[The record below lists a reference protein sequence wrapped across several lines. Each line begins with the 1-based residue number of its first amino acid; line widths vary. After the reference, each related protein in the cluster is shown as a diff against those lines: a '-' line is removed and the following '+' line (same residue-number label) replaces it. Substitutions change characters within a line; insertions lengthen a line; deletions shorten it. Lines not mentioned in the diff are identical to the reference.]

1 MDWFFFMKKSYEIV
15 FVKHFYFILL
25 RQINTILKYPEA
37 SGQHKNTTKT
47 FSLFMNST
55 TLYEKELSFQ
65 ADRRKAAVEF
75 IKIISDLWYDKSIEL
90 MLFRNQL
97 IDRNVSDIMN
107 LHEYAGE
114 FVQKPINVF
123 DTVEI
128 ARAIENLDLPP
139 SRIDIGKLTY
149 EYHLE
154 DNKYHDSRAF
164 VIDKLKNAKNS
175 KDIKPKDVV
184 LYGFGRIGRLLAREM
199 MSKIGKGQQLRLRA
213 IVTRDKNDAVSLE
226 KRASLLRYDSIHG
239 DFEGSVQADVANNAL
254 IINGTTVHIITANA
268 PEEIDYTKYGI
279 ENALLIDNTGAFTT
293 EEALKR
299 HLVSK
304 GVDKVLLTA
313 PGKGVPNI
321 VYGVNHNEYNPDEV
335 AIFSAASCTTNAITP
350 ILKAVED
357 TLGVVKGHLETI
369 HAYTNDQNLVD
380 NMHKKY
386 RRGRAAA
393 LNMVITETGAGSAV
407 AKALPSLT
415 GKLTS
420 NAIRVPVPNG
430 SLVVLNLEVSKE
442 TSLENINAIMR
453 SYALEGELV
462 EQIKYSLNNE
472 LVSSDIV
479 GTSAPSI
486 YDSNATIVSGDGKNI
501 VLYVWYDNEYGYS
514 HQVIRLAKYI
524 AKVRRFTYY

>member
-1 MDWFFFMKKSYEIV
+1 MSNI
-15 FVKHFYFILL
+15 
-25 RQINTILKYPEA
+25 
-37 SGQHKNTTKT
+37 S
-47 FSLFMNST
+47 
-55 TLYEKELSFQ
+55 LYEKELAFQ
-65 ADRRKAAVEF
+65 ADRRKAGVEF

-90 MLFRNQL
+90 VLFRNQL
-97 IDRNVSDIMN
+97 IDKNVSEIIN
-107 LHEYAGE
+107 LHEYAGA
-114 FVQKPINVF
+114 FVEKPINVF
-123 DTVEI
+123 DSVEI
-128 ARAIENLDLPP
+128 ASAIVDLDLPP

-154 DNKYHDSRAF
+154 DDKYNDAKAF
-164 VIDKLKNAKNS
+164 VIDKLKNAKNYQE
-175 KDIKPKDVV
+175 IKPKDVV
-184 LYGFGRIGRLLAREM
+184 LYGFGRIGRLLAREL

-213 IVTRDKNDAVSLE
+213 IVTRDKNDAVLLE
-226 KRASLLRYDSIHG
+226 KRASLLRYDSVHG
-239 DFEGSVQADVANNAL
+239 DFNGSVIADPENNAL
-254 IINGTTVHIITANA
+254 LINGTTVHIITANT
-268 PEEIDYTKYGI
+268 PEEIDYTAFGI
-279 ENALLIDNTGAFTT
+279 EDALVIDNTGAFTT

-299 HLVSK
+299 HLTSK
-304 GVDKVLLTA
+304 GADKVLLTA

-321 VYGVNHNEYNPDEV
+321 VYGVNHEDYNPDEV
-335 AIFSAASCTTNAITP
+335 NIFSAASCTTNAITP
-350 ILKAVED
+350 VLKAVED

-407 AKALPSLT
+407 AKALPALA

-430 SLVVLNLEVSKE
+430 SLVVLNLEVGKE
-442 TSLENINAIMR
+442 TSIEEVNNIMKK
-453 SYALEGELV
+453 YALEGDLV

-479 GTSAPSI
+479 GTSAPAI
-486 YDSNATIVSGDGKNI
+486 FDSKATIVSGDGKNI
-501 VLYVWYDNEYGYS
+501 VMYVWYDNEYGYS

-524 AKVRRFTYY
+524 AKVRRYSYY

>member
-1 MDWFFFMKKSYEIV
+1 MSNI
-15 FVKHFYFILL
+15 
-25 RQINTILKYPEA
+25 
-37 SGQHKNTTKT
+37 S
-47 FSLFMNST
+47 
-55 TLYEKELSFQ
+55 LYEKELAFQ
-65 ADRRKAAVEF
+65 ADRRKAGVEF

-90 MLFRNQL
+90 VLFRNQL
-97 IDRNVSDIMN
+97 IDKNVSEIIN
-107 LHEYAGE
+107 LHEYAGA
-114 FVQKPINVF
+114 FVEKPINVF
-123 DTVEI
+123 DSVEI
-128 ARAIENLDLPP
+128 ASAIVDLDLPP

-154 DNKYHDSRAF
+154 DDKYNDAKAF
-164 VIDKLKNAKNS
+164 VIDKLKNAKNFQE
-175 KDIKPKDVV
+175 IKPKDVV
-184 LYGFGRIGRLLAREM
+184 LYGFGRIGRLLAREL

-213 IVTRDKNDAVSLE
+213 IVTRDKNDAVLLE
-226 KRASLLRYDSIHG
+226 KRASLLRYDSVHG
-239 DFEGSVQADVANNAL
+239 DFNGSVIADPENNAL
-254 IINGTTVHIITANA
+254 LINGTTVHIITANT
-268 PEEIDYTKYGI
+268 PEEIDYTAFGI
-279 ENALLIDNTGAFTT
+279 EDALVIDNTGAFTT

-299 HLVSK
+299 HLTSK
-304 GVDKVLLTA
+304 GADKVLLTA

-321 VYGVNHNEYNPDEV
+321 VYGVNHEDYNPDEV
-335 AIFSAASCTTNAITP
+335 NIFSAASCTTNAITP
-350 ILKAVED
+350 VLKAVED

-407 AKALPSLT
+407 AKALPTLA

-430 SLVVLNLEVSKE
+430 SLVVLNLEVGKE
-442 TSLENINAIMR
+442 TSIEEVNNIMKK
-453 SYALEGELV
+453 YALEGDLV

-479 GTSAPSI
+479 GTSAPAI
-486 YDSNATIVSGDGKNI
+486 FDSNATIVSGDGKNI
-501 VLYVWYDNEYGYS
+501 VMYVWYDNEYGYS

-524 AKVRRFTYY
+524 AKVRRYSYY

>member
-1 MDWFFFMKKSYEIV
+1 MSNN
-15 FVKHFYFILL
+15 
-25 RQINTILKYPEA
+25 NT
-37 SGQHKNTTKT
+37 
-47 FSLFMNST
+47 
-55 TLYEKELSFQ
+55 YEKELAFQ
-65 ADRRKAAVEF
+65 ADRRKAVVEL

-90 MLFRNQL
+90 ILFRNQL
-97 IDRNVSDIMN
+97 LDRNVSDIIN
-107 LHEYAGE
+107 LHDYAAE

-128 ARAIENLDLPP
+128 AQAIESLDLPP
-139 SRIDIGKLTY
+139 SRLDIGKLTY
-149 EYHLE
+149 EFHLE
-154 DNKYHDSRAF
+154 DNKYNDAKAF
-164 VIDKLKNAKNS
+164 VIDKLKDAKQT
-175 KDIKPKDVV
+175 KDIEPKDVV
-184 LYGFGRIGRLLAREM
+184 LYGFGRIGRILAREM

-213 IVTRDKNDAVSLE
+213 IVTRDKNDAVLLE
-226 KRASLLRYDSIHG
+226 KRASLLRYDSVHG
-239 DFEGSVQADVANNAL
+239 DFEGSVHADIENNAL
-254 IINGTTVHIITANA
+254 IINGSTVNIITANS

-279 ENALLIDNTGAFTT
+279 ENALVIDNTGAFTT

-299 HLVSK
+299 HLTSK

-321 VYGVNHNEYNPDEV
+321 VYGVNHEDYNPDEV

-350 ILKAVED
+350 ILAVVEE

-407 AKALPSLT
+407 AKALPSLA

-430 SLVVLNLEVSKE
+430 SLVVLNLEVNKE
-442 TSLENINAIMR
+442 TSIEEINSIMKK
-453 SYALEGELV
+453 YALEGNLV

-486 YDSNATIVSGDGKNI
+486 YDSNATIVSTDGKNI
-501 VLYVWYDNEYGYS
+501 VLYIWYDNEYGYS

-524 AKVRRFTYY
+524 AKVRRYIYY

>member
-1 MDWFFFMKKSYEIV
+1 
-15 FVKHFYFILL
+15 
-25 RQINTILKYPEA
+25 
-37 SGQHKNTTKT
+37 
-47 FSLFMNST
+47 MNNT
-55 TLYEKELSFQ
+55 TLYEKEIAFQ
-65 ADRRKAAVEF
+65 ADRRKAGVEF

-90 MLFRNQL
+90 VLFRNQL
-97 IDRNVSDIMN
+97 IDKNVSEIIN
-107 LHEYAGE
+107 LHEYAGA
-114 FVQKPINVF
+114 FVEKPINVF
-123 DTVEI
+123 DSVEI
-128 ARAIENLDLPP
+128 ASAIVDLDLPP

-154 DNKYHDSRAF
+154 DDKYNDAKAF
-164 VIDKLKNAKNS
+164 VIDKLKNAKNFQE
-175 KDIKPKDVV
+175 IKPKDVV

-213 IVTRDKNDAVSLE
+213 IVTRDKNDAILLE
-226 KRASLLRYDSIHG
+226 KRASLLRYDSVHG
-239 DFEGSVQADVANNAL
+239 DFQGSVIADPENNAL
-254 IINGTTVHIITANA
+254 LINGTTVHIITANS
-268 PEEIDYTKYGI
+268 PEEIDYTAYGI
-279 ENALLIDNTGAFTT
+279 EDALVIDNTGAFTT

-299 HLVSK
+299 HLTSK
-304 GVDKVLLTA
+304 GADKVLLTA

-321 VYGVNHNEYNPDEV
+321 VYGVNHEEYNPDEV
-335 AIFSAASCTTNAITP
+335 NIFSAASCTTNAITP
-350 ILKAVED
+350 VLKAVED

-407 AKALPSLT
+407 AKALPTLA

-430 SLVVLNLEVSKE
+430 SLVVLNLEVGKE
-442 TSLENINAIMR
+442 TSIEEVNNIMKK
-453 SYALEGELV
+453 YALEGDLV

-479 GTSAPSI
+479 GTSAPAI
-486 YDSNATIVSGDGKNI
+486 FDSNATIVSGDGKNI
-501 VLYVWYDNEYGYS
+501 VMYVWYDNEYGYS
-514 HQVIRLAKYI
+514 HQVIRLAKYV
-524 AKVRRFTYY
+524 AKVRRYSYY

>member
-1 MDWFFFMKKSYEIV
+1 
-15 FVKHFYFILL
+15 
-25 RQINTILKYPEA
+25 
-37 SGQHKNTTKT
+37 
-47 FSLFMNST
+47 MNNNV
-55 TLYEKELSFQ
+55 LYEKELSFQ
-65 ADRRKAAVEF
+65 ADRRKAGVEF
-75 IKIISDLWYDKSIEL
+75 IKIVSDLWYDKSIEL
-90 MLFRNQL
+90 VLFRNQL

-123 DTVEI
+123 DSVEI
-128 ARAIENLDLPP
+128 ARAIESLDLPP

-149 EYHLE
+149 EFQLE
-154 DNKYHDSRAF
+154 DDKYNDATAF
-164 VIDKLKNAKNS
+164 VIDKLKDARTSKN
-175 KDIKPKDVV
+175 IQPKDVV
-184 LYGFGRIGRLLAREM
+184 LFGFGRIGRLLAREM
-199 MSKIGKGQQLRLRA
+199 MSKIGKGTQLRLRA
-213 IVTRDKNDAVSLE
+213 IVVRDKSDATLLE

-239 DFEGSVQADVANNAL
+239 DFQGSVIADPENNAL
-254 IINGTTVHIITANA
+254 IINGTTVHIISANT
-268 PEEIDYTKYGI
+268 PEDIDYTVYGI

-293 EEALKR
+293 QEALAR
-299 HLVSK
+299 HLTSK
-304 GVDKVLLTA
+304 GVEKVLLTA

-321 VYGVNHNEYNPDEV
+321 VYGVNHNEHDPETVDIY
-335 AIFSAASCTTNAITP
+335 SAASCTTNAITP

-386 RRGRAAA
+386 RRGRAAG

-407 AKALPSLT
+407 AKALPSLA

-430 SLVVLNLEVSKE
+430 SLVVLNLEVE
-442 TSLENINAIMR
+442 RTTTVQELNEIMKH
-453 SYALEGELV
+453 YALEGELV
-462 EQIKYSLNNE
+462 EQIKYSMNNE

-479 GTSAPSI
+479 GTAQPAI
-486 YDSNATIVSGDGKNI
+486 YDSNATIVSADGKNV

-524 AKVRRFTYY
+524 AKVRRYTYY

>member
-1 MDWFFFMKKSYEIV
+1 MSNI
-15 FVKHFYFILL
+15 
-25 RQINTILKYPEA
+25 
-37 SGQHKNTTKT
+37 S
-47 FSLFMNST
+47 
-55 TLYEKELSFQ
+55 LYEKELAFQ
-65 ADRRKAAVEF
+65 ADRRKAGVEF

-90 MLFRNQL
+90 VLFRNQL
-97 IDRNVSDIMN
+97 IDKNVSEIIN
-107 LHEYAGE
+107 LHEYAGA
-114 FVQKPINVF
+114 FVGKPINVF
-123 DTVEI
+123 DSVEI
-128 ARAIENLDLPP
+128 ASAIVDLDLPP

-154 DNKYHDSRAF
+154 DDKYNDAKAF
-164 VIDKLKNAKNS
+164 VIDKLKNAKNFQE
-175 KDIKPKDVV
+175 IKPKDVV

-213 IVTRDKNDAVSLE
+213 IVTRDKNDAVLLE
-226 KRASLLRYDSIHG
+226 KRASLLRYDSVHG
-239 DFEGSVQADVANNAL
+239 DFNGSVIADPENNAL
-254 IINGTTVHIITANA
+254 LINGTTVHIITANS
-268 PEEIDYTKYGI
+268 PEEIDYTAYGI
-279 ENALLIDNTGAFTT
+279 EDALVIDNTGAFTT

-299 HLVSK
+299 HLTSK
-304 GVDKVLLTA
+304 GADKVLLTA

-321 VYGVNHNEYNPDEV
+321 VYGVNHEDYNPDEV
-335 AIFSAASCTTNAITP
+335 NIFSAASCTTNAITP
-350 ILKAVED
+350 VLKAVED

-407 AKALPSLT
+407 AKALPALA

-430 SLVVLNLEVSKE
+430 SLVVLNLEVGKT
-442 TSLENINAIMR
+442 TSVEEVNNIMKK
-453 SYALEGELV
+453 YALEGDLV

-479 GTSAPSI
+479 GTSAPAI
-486 YDSNATIVSGDGKNI
+486 FDSNATIVSGDGKNI
-501 VLYVWYDNEYGYS
+501 VMYVWYDNEYGYS

-524 AKVRRFTYY
+524 AKVRRYSYY

>member
-1 MDWFFFMKKSYEIV
+1 
-15 FVKHFYFILL
+15 
-25 RQINTILKYPEA
+25 
-37 SGQHKNTTKT
+37 
-47 FSLFMNST
+47 MNNNA
-55 TLYEKELSFQ
+55 LYEKELAFQ
-65 ADRRKAAVEF
+65 ADRRKAGVEF

-90 MLFRNQL
+90 ILFRNQL
-97 IDRNVSDIMN
+97 INRNVSDIIN

-123 DTVEI
+123 DSVEI
-128 ARAIENLDLPP
+128 ARAILNLDLPP
-139 SRIDIGKLTY
+139 ARIDIGKLTY

-154 DNKYHDSRAF
+154 DNKYNDARAF
-164 VIDKLKNAKNS
+164 VIDKLKSAKKTNE
-175 KDIKPKDVV
+175 IKPKDIV

-213 IVTRDKNDAVSLE
+213 IVTRDRNDAQSLE
-226 KRASLLRYDSIHG
+226 KRASLLRYDSVHG
-239 DFEGSVQADVANNAL
+239 DFEGSVSVDTENNAL
-254 IINGTTVHIITANA
+254 IINGTTVHIITANS
-268 PEEIDYTKYGI
+268 PEEIDYTQYGI
-279 ENALLIDNTGAFTT
+279 EDALLIDNTGVFTT

-321 VYGVNHNEYNPDEV
+321 VYGVNHEEFNPDLV
-335 AIFSAASCTTNAITP
+335 NIFSAASCTTNAITP

-393 LNMVITETGAGSAV
+393 LNMVITETGAGTAV
-407 AKALPSLT
+407 AKALPNLA

-430 SLVVLNLEVSKE
+430 SLVVLNLEVTKT
-442 TSLENINAIMR
+442 TSIDEINSIMR
-453 SYALEGELV
+453 KYALEGELV

-479 GTSAPSI
+479 GTSAPAI
-486 YDSNATIVSGDGKNI
+486 YDSNATIVSNDGKNI

-524 AKVRRFTYY
+524 AKVRRYTYY

>member
-1 MDWFFFMKKSYEIV
+1 MDNI
-15 FVKHFYFILL
+15 
-25 RQINTILKYPEA
+25 
-37 SGQHKNTTKT
+37 
-47 FSLFMNST
+47 
-55 TLYEKELSFQ
+55 TLYEKEIAFQ
-65 ADRRKAAVEF
+65 TDRRKAGVEF
-75 IKIISDLWYDKSIEL
+75 IKIISDLWFDKSIEL
-90 MLFRNQL
+90 VLFRNQL
-97 IDRNVSDIMN
+97 IENNVSEIIN
-107 LHEYAGE
+107 LHEYAVA
-114 FVQKPINVF
+114 FVGKPINIF
-123 DTVEI
+123 DSVEI
-128 ARAIENLDLPP
+128 ASAIAELDLPP

-154 DNKYHDSRAF
+154 DNKYNDAKAF
-164 VIDKLKNAKNS
+164 VVDKLKNAKNFQE
-175 KDIKPKDVV
+175 IKPKDVV

-213 IVTRDKNDAVSLE
+213 IVTRDKHDAVLLE
-226 KRASLLRYDSIHG
+226 KRASLLRYDSVHG
-239 DFEGSVQADVANNAL
+239 DFQGSVIADPENNAL
-254 IINGTTVHIITANA
+254 LINGTTVHMITANS
-268 PEEIDYTKYGI
+268 PEEIDYTAYGI
-279 ENALLIDNTGAFTT
+279 EDALIIDNTGAFTS
-293 EEALKR
+293 EEALQR
-299 HLVSK
+299 HLTSK
-304 GVDKVLLTA
+304 GADKVLLTA

-321 VYGVNHNEYNPDEV
+321 VYGVNHDEYNPDEV
-335 AIFSAASCTTNAITP
+335 NIFSAASCTTNAITP

-393 LNMVITETGAGSAV
+393 LNMVITETGAGTAV
-407 AKALPSLT
+407 AKALPSLA

-430 SLVVLNLEVSKE
+430 SLVVLNLEVGKE
-442 TSLENINAIMR
+442 TSVAAVNDIMKQ
-453 SYALEGELV
+453 YALEGELV

-479 GTSAPSI
+479 GTSAPAI
-486 YDSNATIVSGDGKNI
+486 FDSNATIVSADGKNI

-524 AKVRRFTYY
+524 AKVRRYTYY

>member
-1 MDWFFFMKKSYEIV
+1 M
-15 FVKHFYFILL
+15 
-25 RQINTILKYPEA
+25 
-37 SGQHKNTTKT
+37 TKI
-47 FSLFMNST
+47 
-55 TLYEKELSFQ
+55 TLYEKELSLQ
-65 ADRRKAAVEF
+65 ADRRKAGVEF
-75 IKIISDLWYDKSIEL
+75 IKIINDLWYDKSIEL
-90 MLFRNQL
+90 IFFRNQL
-97 IDRNVSDIMN
+97 IDTTVSDIMN
-107 LHEYAGE
+107 LHVYAIE

-128 ARAIENLDLPP
+128 ARAILNLDLPP

-154 DNKYHDSRAF
+154 DNKYNNARAF
-164 VIDKLKNAKNS
+164 VIDKLKDAKNTI
-175 KDIKPKDVV
+175 DITPKDVV

-213 IVTRDKNDAVSLE
+213 IVTRDRNDAQSLE
-226 KRASLLRYDSIHG
+226 KRASLLQYDSVHG
-239 DFEGSVQADVANNAL
+239 DFQGSVSADIENNAL
-254 IINGTTVHIITANA
+254 IINGTTVHVITANS
-268 PEEIDYTKYGI
+268 PEEIDYTHYGI
-279 ENALLIDNTGAFTT
+279 DNALVIDNTGAFTND
-293 EEALKR
+293 EALQR
-299 HLVSK
+299 HLISK
-304 GVDKVLLTA
+304 GVSKVLLTA

-321 VYGVNHNEYNPDEV
+321 VYGVNHNEFDPDEV
-335 AIFSAASCTTNAITP
+335 SIFSAASCTTNAITP

-357 TLGVVKGHLETI
+357 ELGVVKGHLETI

-407 AKALPSLT
+407 AKALPSLS

-430 SLVVLNLEVSKE
+430 SLVVLNLEVGKT
-442 TSLENINAIMR
+442 TSIEEVNNIMKH
-453 SYALEGELV
+453 YALEGELV

-486 YDSNATIVSGDGKNI
+486 FDSNATIVSADGKNI